1 MALSHFLYI
10 FSIILFERHS
20 VVETMILTCTIC
32 CDDLE
37 PESLYCC
44 KTTDCKYKRC
54 TPCIKLAFEDASG
67 DSYKRCPMCNSQM
80 GARDLLDGVLGKG
93 AVVAVE
99 NEVRPRIEYDLKTH
113 AELRERKKKYMGK
126 YNDKARVFFNELSE
140 LLNMKCPRCKQVF
153 DDYSG
158 CNALTCSNPS
168 CRAQF
173 CAVCLEDCQT
183 DAHPHVRQAH
193 GDLFDKSAFQNAK
206 KAREKA
212 TLESFMSKLNDEPF
226 EVKQLVKNM
235 YMQSYGA
242 SKSSDGRN
250 IERLFLDD
258 AKEQLKQAVRS
269 DRLGV
274 LQYSDSKDF
283 RRRGLEFDDISP
295 RCLVPGEYKLEIV
308 PLEAN
313 IYQVRL
319 YRRDG
324 VTVLGD
330 TQWVKENLEDFQ
342 EETEKQSDRRQ
353 VDSLVNVV
361 LSLKCS
367 VIAISG
373 AFSLYQTRSVSV
385 KKENDKIAIILCR
398 VNADGEVEDE
408 PAPLGLSRI
417 IGINQNQRFLLL
429 ERHVTASGSKLIFDP
444 LRDFIGVHK
453 PSKVFDN
460 IIVPA
465 PGTFMDLNDQQ
476 QKVAH
481 PLALKTAVE
490 CAGPPGSGKTKTITE
505 LIRGLLECSTA
516 NIVVLSERNGA
527 IDAIAEKFVQRC
539 LKKRKGQPSDI
550 LDIPMWNN
558 LLVFGSQ
565 NGLGPSAKLL
575 TLEEKLKYVVI
586 SLRLLIYYHF
596 VFSHVYIDILICFT
610 GTTQSLWSCA
620 IRKAQKMKKQRSWTK
635 LWLAISVKNSLISR
649 GISQHRP
656 YIIEQ

>member
-1 MALSHFLYI
+1 
-10 FSIILFERHS
+10 
-20 VVETMILTCTIC
+20 
-32 CDDLE
+32 
-37 PESLYCC
+37 
-44 KTTDCKYKRC
+44 
-54 TPCIKLAFEDASG
+54 
-67 DSYKRCPMCNSQM
+67 M
-80 GARDLLDGVLGKG
+80 GARELLDGVLGKG

-99 NEVRPRIEYDLKTH
+99 NEVRPRIEYDVKTQ
-113 AELRERKKKYMGK
+113 AELRERKKKDMGK

-168 CRAQF
+168 CRAKF
-173 CAVCLEDCQT
+173 CAVCLKDCQT

-193 GDLFDKSAFQNAK
+193 GNLFDKSAFQNAK
-206 KAREKA
+206 NAREKA

-242 SKSSDGRN
+242 SASKSSDGRTT
-250 IERLFLDD
+250 ERLFLDD
-258 AKEQLKQAVRS
+258 AKEQLQQAVRS

-274 LQYSDSKDF
+274 LQDSDSKDF

-295 RCLVPGEYKLEIV
+295 RCMVPEEYKLEIV
-308 PLEAN
+308 PLEAK

-319 YRRDG
+319 YRRVG

-330 TQWVKENLEDFQ
+330 TQWAKENLEDFQ

-361 LSLKCS
+361 RSLKCG

-385 KKENDKIAIILCR
+385 KEERKLENDKIAIILCR

-408 PAPLGLSRI
+408 PAHLGLSRI

-429 ERHVTASGSKLIFDP
+429 ERHVTASGSELIFDP

-505 LIRGLLECSTA
+505 LIRGLLECTTA
-516 NIVVLSERNGA
+516 SMLVLSERNGA
-527 IDAIAEKFVQRC
+527 IDAIAEKFVHRC
-539 LKKRKGQPSDI
+539 LKKKKGQPSGVQ
-550 LDIPMWNN
+550 DIPMWNN

-565 NGLGPSAKLL
+565 NGLGPSAKLF
-575 TLEEKLKYVVI
+575 TLEEKLEYVAI
-586 SLRLLIYYHF
+586 SLHLFIY
-596 VFSHVYIDILICFT
+596 
-610 GTTQSLWSCA
+610 
-620 IRKAQKMKKQRSWTK
+620 
-635 LWLAISVKNSLISR
+635 
-649 GISQHRP
+649 
-656 YIIEQ
+656 